1 MRIKNNKKLCTIL
14 ASTLMFS
21 SMMNVYAKPI
31 DELYVSDFENYEITV
46 KGSELT
52 KDSTIALFITQKDEI
67 LSDTTESEL
76 NNGYFQFISVDSE
89 GKYTHTFQF
98 DGKTDIYKAYIGQ
111 EGKLISAIDSYGEFK
126 LVSLDD
132 LNTAVFNISNN
143 ITKKEDIYNAIK
155 DFDVIFDV
163 DFSEFAASN
172 FVKEEINSVID
183 SARLEIKNGG
193 IQKLKEKV
201 NLVKDR
207 RELLKSIS
215 KATLPVEVSN
225 LLGTDS
231 YNKKYELDLSSYNAL
246 RSGKDIVCKGLINSY
261 DKYDDFIKKLN
272 ELVNSQINNIP
283 TPTPS
288 VQGGSGISG
297 GGGGFSYG
305 KNTSAS
311 ITVPD
316 DSQNIKN
323 EIYFSDV
330 SEEHWAFDAINYLKN
345 KNIISGYNGL
355 FNPQNNV
362 TREELMK
369 MIVTAFNLD
378 TKDNDSAFLDLDKTH
393 WAYPYVSTAYKN
405 NIAKGIG
412 DNKFGVGLFAT
423 REDIA
428 LFIYRAL
435 NNQGNDM
442 TSEETSFTDK
452 ADISEYAYEAVLYL
466 KNKNILNGYEDG
478 SFKPKKLC
486 TRAEVA
492 KILYSILEGGVQ

>member
-76 NNGYFQFISVDSE
+76 NNGYFQFILVDSE

-261 DKYDDFIKKLN
+261 DKYDDFVNKLR
-272 ELVNSQINNIP
+272 ELVNL
-283 TPTPS
+283 
-288 VQGGSGISG
+288 
-297 GGGGFSYG
+297 
-305 KNTSAS
+305 NTGR
-311 ITVPD
+311 
-316 DSQNIKN
+316 KR
-323 EIYFSDV
+323 
-330 SEEHWAFDAINYLKN
+330 N
-345 KNIISGYNGL
+345 KRRWRR
-355 FNPQNNV
+355 F
-362 TREELMK
+362 
-369 MIVTAFNLD
+369 
-378 TKDNDSAFLDLDKTH
+378 
-393 WAYPYVSTAYKN
+393 
-405 NIAKGIG
+405 
-412 DNKFGVGLFAT
+412 
-423 REDIA
+423 
-428 LFIYRAL
+428 FIR
-435 NNQGNDM
+435 
-442 TSEETSFTDK
+442 
-452 ADISEYAYEAVLYL
+452 
-466 KNKNILNGYEDG
+466 
-478 SFKPKKLC
+478 KKHIC
-486 TRAEVA
+486 FHNSSR
-492 KILYSILEGGVQ
+492 